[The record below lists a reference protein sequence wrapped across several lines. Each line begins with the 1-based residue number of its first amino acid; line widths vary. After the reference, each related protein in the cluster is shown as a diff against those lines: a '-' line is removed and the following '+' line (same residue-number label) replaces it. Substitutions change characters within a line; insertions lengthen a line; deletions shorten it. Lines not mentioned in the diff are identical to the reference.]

1 MKSTSHTYPFP
12 PGLRPAHTQLNPW
25 RRRVAHV
32 IARAIALPMIAL
44 LLAQSSAIAITWDAV
59 TGFHPGLS
67 VATDTW
73 TYARRTGTGC
83 AILIPGYLTAY
94 TLAAG
99 IPGHHHM
106 PGSLYQDLP
115 IVAKNINTTM
125 FSSGSVDWP
134 AGALMIHPGAQ
145 TDCAVVQFKAPVAGT
160 YQVTGDISPLDKV
173 GPNRVVGHLFVGGI
187 AILSPIVLQAT
198 GWAAPTVPFNAT
210 VTTTAAN
217 QLIEFAL
224 DNGPTGSGS
233 PFLYDSTRLN
243 LKVTLPDPQVT
254 YSTVPVSVQNP
265 ACGPWKI
272 CFRVDVPNSAGAN
285 GTAQVN
291 LQIYQN
297 GLPVG
302 PLLTPVA
309 GAPATTT
316 TNPMTQDGIICFQVP
331 LSAPYLNPALGGF
344 DYVATTNYTLP
355 GNTTLTPTVIGS
367 QPQGVVQGLNNDV
380 KYDPRSCTGSTA
392 STCCPPLDK
401 ASLSGL
407 FDHFGNSN
415 LSYQMGAYLPA
426 TVTNRASF
434 LAGYNAYLAYL
445 KLICPTVAGLKVT
458 FTLGT
463 ATASG
468 SSINAPILGT
478 STFVVTSP
486 SAPLTVPPMFLSSL
500 NNNSWYGIYANT
512 VAVNALGQT
521 VNCGFDAKSC
531 DLTDRFT
538 FNYQTGAKIAGGASP
553 FILGE

>member
-1 MKSTSHTYPFP
+1 MGTTITTKFSSFPNSTDISSVVTSGVEIPDPPPAGKIWGPGRGTIDIAASSIRMTITSPGGATYGPGASFTFSNLAPKDAAGCVLKVAGVSYTTNKS
-12 PGLRPAHTQLNPW
+12 
-25 RRRVAHV
+25 VALSQV
-32 IARAIALPMIAL
+32 I
-44 LLAQSSAIAITWDAV
+44 AQSSFTATSV
-59 TGFHPGLS
+59 TMGFQNQTLYADWQPGEYIEAQLKFTPCLVS
-67 VATDTW
+67 TP
-73 TYARRTGTGC
+73 TYGT
-83 AILIPGYLTAY
+83 L
-94 TLAAG
+94 
-99 IPGHHHM
+99 
-106 PGSLYQDLP
+106 
-115 IVAKNINTTM
+115 
-125 FSSGSVDWP
+125 
-134 AGALMIHPGAQ
+134 
-145 TDCAVVQFKAPVAGT
+145 
-160 YQVTGDISPLDKV
+160 
-173 GPNRVVGHLFVGGI
+173 
-187 AILSPIVLQAT
+187 
-198 GWAAPTVPFNAT
+198 
-210 VTTTAAN
+210 
-217 QLIEFAL
+217 
-224 DNGPTGSGS
+224 
-233 PFLYDSTRLN
+233 
-243 LKVTLPDPQVT
+243 
-254 YSTVPVSVQNP
+254 PVSVANP

-272 CFRVDVPNSAGAN
+272 CFRVDVPNSVGAN

-380 KYDPRSCTGSTA
+380 KYDPRSCTDSTA

-401 ASLSGL
+401 VSLGGL

-415 LSYQMGAYLPA
+415 LTYQMGAYLPA
-426 TVTNRASF
+426 TVANRAAF
-434 LAGYNAYLAYL
+434 LAGYKAYLAYL
-445 KLICPTVAGLKVT
+445 KLICPTVAGLSVT

-463 ATASG
+463 ALGSG
-468 SSINAPILGT
+468 LLITPIPGAT
-478 STFVVTSP
+478 STFLVTP
-486 SAPLTVPPMFLSSL
+486 STPLTVPPMFANAL

-531 DLTDRFT
+531 DRTDRFT
-538 FNYQTGAKIAGGASP
+538 FNYQTGGKIAGGASP

>member
-1 MKSTSHTYPFP
+1 MKSTSHTYPIS

-44 LLAQSSAIAITWDAV
+44 LLAQSSAIAATWDAV
-59 TGFHPGLS
+59 TGFHSTQS

-73 TYARRTGTGC
+73 TYARRSGTGC
-83 AILIPGYLTAY
+83 ATPAGYLTAY
-94 TLAAG
+94 TLAPG

-115 IVAKNINTTM
+115 IIAKNTNSTM
-125 FSSGSVDWP
+125 SSVATVDWP
-134 AGALMIHPGAQ
+134 AGALLIHPGAQ
-145 TDCAVVQFKAPVAGT
+145 TDCAVVQFKAAVAGT

-210 VTTTAAN
+210 VTAAAN

-243 LKVTLPDPQVT
+243 LKVTLQQSLP
-254 YSTVPVSVQNP
+254 YSTVPVSVKNP

-272 CFRVDVPNSAGAN
+272 CFEVIVPKGGPVAN

-316 TNPMTQDGIICFQVP
+316 TNPMTQDGIICFEVP
-331 LSAPYLNPALGGF
+331 VSASYLNPTLGGF
-344 DYVATTNYTLP
+344 DYVATTNYTMP
-355 GNTTLTPTVIGS
+355 GGPPPTPTVIGS

-380 KYDPRSCTGSTA
+380 KYDPTLCTDSTA

-401 ASLSGL
+401 VSLPGL

-415 LSYQMGAYLPA
+415 LGYQMGVNSAA
-426 TVTNRASF
+426 TVANRASF
-434 LAGYNAYLAYL
+434 LAGYKAYLAYL
-445 KLICPTVAGLKVT
+445 KLICPTVAGLSVT

-463 ATASG
+463 ALGSG
-468 SSINAPILGT
+468 LLITPIPGAT
-478 STFVVTSP
+478 STFVVTGP
-486 SAPLTVPPMFLSSL
+486 VTPPTVPPMFGNTL

-512 VAVNALGQT
+512 VAVNGLGQT
-521 VNCGFDAKSC
+521 VNCGFDARSC
-531 DLTDRFT
+531 DLNDRFT
-538 FNYQTGAKIAGGASP
+538 FNYQTGGKIAGGASP
-553 FILGE
+553 FTLGE